1 MSLKKNVLN
10 LFIVQIVSYVVPLL
24 QLPYLSRVLGQDIFG
39 IYVFCYSI
47 IIFCF
52 VITNYGFETYLPQK
66 IASEKIEGEKLN
78 IIFTQTL
85 LIRFGLL
92 VFNIL
97 LLFLFYIFN
106 RHLSERLD
114 LIFAI
119 ALCVF
124 GNAFSFLWLY
134 QSKEMIY
141 IYSRI
146 SVFSKI
152 FSILLVY
159 LFVKSDEDIFF
170 ALFYL
175 GVGNLLSV
183 IFSYFI
189 AARKFNIKIE
199 KTNFHDTLGLAKSAF
214 EFFIS
219 RLFVAFYAVAGGMI
233 LGSFSDSLGEVAIYG
248 AAHQLYAAGVYAMSA
263 LSTPLLPYMARTK
276 NYKVFFKITAA
287 ALALTLLGSAVGIFF
302 GDFIITLVFGEG
314 LIAAKPVLDVFM
326 VTIFFSVLGIHFGY
340 PALQP
345 LNKVRAANM
354 SVIAAGCVQAVLIS
368 LMVIFKLPMTAVYIA
383 IIYLFCDVC
392 MSLYRIGIFFKNW
405 KFSFSS

>member
-1 MSLKKNVLN
+1 MSLKKNIIN
-10 LFIVQIVSYVVPLL
+10 LFLVQVVSYIVPLL
-24 QLPYLSRVLGQDIFG
+24 QLPYLSRVLGQDVFG
-39 IYVFCYSI
+39 LYVFSYSI
-47 IIFCF
+47 ILFCF

-66 IASEKIEGEKLN
+66 IASEKIEGKNLN
-78 IIFTQTL
+78 IIFTQTI
-85 LIRFGLL
+85 LIRCGLL
-92 VFNIL
+92 GFSIF
-97 LLFLFYIFN
+97 LLFLFYVFN
-106 RHLSERLD
+106 QHLSQRLD

-119 ALCVF
+119 ALCIF

-134 QSKEMIY
+134 QSKELIY

-146 SVFSKI
+146 SVLTKI
-152 FSILLVY
+152 GSMILVY
-159 LFVKSDEDIFF
+159 FFVKSDEDIFF

-183 IFSYFI
+183 IISYFI
-189 AARKFNIKIE
+189 AVRKFKIKIE
-199 KTNFHDTLGLAKSAF
+199 KTNFYDSLGLAKSAF

-219 RLFVAFYAVAGGMI
+219 RIFVAFYAVAGGMI

-368 LMVIFKLPMTAVYIA
+368 LMVIFKLPITAVYIA
-383 IIYLFCDVC
+383 VVYLLCDMC
-392 MSLYRIGIFFKNW
+392 MSVYRVGVFYKEFK
-405 KFSFSS
+405 